1 MPSVKPEHCRGQT
14 SAPIPWRKQPE
25 PKLLQ
30 PTGMQS
36 VRKRPKLEQPRVTTM
51 SAAGSVATSRHE
63 ARLSE
68 VTFAAPK
75 QRFSLNGLP
84 PVGGFRK
91 LRKLRARGC
100 SSHATLLRLILLGC
114 RSQCHRAND
123 CC

>member
-1 MPSVKPEHCRGQT
+1 MPSVRPEHCRGQT
-14 SAPIPWRKQPE
+14 SAPIPRRKQPK

-51 SAAGSVATSRHE
+51 SAAGSVATSRH
-63 ARLSE
+63 ATQLNE
-68 VTFAAPK
+68 VAFALPK
-75 QRFSLNGLP
+75 QRFTFNGLP

-100 SSHATLLRLILLGC
+100 SSHATLL
-114 RSQCHRAND
+114 S
-123 CC
+123 

>member
-1 MPSVKPEHCRGQT
+1 MSSVRPEQRRGQT
-14 SAPIPWRKQPE
+14 SAPIPWRKQQE

-36 VRKRPKLEQPRVTTM
+36 VRKRLKLEQPRVTTM

-63 ARLSE
+63 AQLNE
-68 VTFAAPK
+68 VTFALPE
-75 QRFSLNGLP
+75 QRFTLNGPP

-100 SSHATLLRLILLGC
+100 SSHAALL
-114 RSQCHRAND
+114 S
-123 CC
+123 

>member
-1 MPSVKPEHCRGQT
+1 MPSVKPEHSRGQT

-36 VRKRPKLEQPRVTTM
+36 VRKRLKLEQPRVTTM

-63 ARLSE
+63 AQLNE
-68 VTFAAPK
+68 VAFALPK
-75 QRFSLNGLP
+75 QRFTFNGLP
-84 PVGGFRK
+84 PIGGFRK

-100 SSHATLLRLILLGC
+100 SSHAALL
-114 RSQCHRAND
+114 S
-123 CC
+123 